1 MQRKNTSPANT
12 SAFQKQP
19 KKLVTSKTND
29 KTILFEYD
37 NIRIIKLQKKNFFWQ
52 KSRLKTKL
60 PLT

>member
-60 PLT
+60 SLT